1 MCDYNSLFREYA
13 QYMRVIDEA
22 KREAERIKKMIID
35 GMGSDNVDEVL
46 GTEHKAQYKT
56 IVSNRFNQAAFKAAE
71 PAKYAQY
78 VKPAESKRFTF
89 N

>member
-22 KREAERIKKMIID
+22 KKEAEKIKKKIIE
-35 GMGSDNVDEVL
+35 GMDSDNIDEVS
-46 GTEHKAQYKT
+46 GVEHKAQYKT
-56 IVSNRFNQAAFKAAE
+56 IVSNRFNQSAFKAAE